1 MKKRKNIFEFI
12 ILGIAVLIVFA
23 SILSDFY
30 VINIPDIFI
39 LRFNDKE
46 GLFYTL
52 FGIQATISALSI
64 SIIAIVTGVISES
77 YYGISITRYITEL
90 RSKLFKQKHI
100 IAFSLVLMFINYIC
114 VAYSLFNTSIA
125 LFLTS
130 IVVTLILIKQ
140 IYVVFQGKEQM
151 KKEIY
156 NFFLNN
162 YNKDLLD
169 GLNNEL
175 NNAIETGNT
184 IIINQNFDILKET
197 FRLEVE
203 NNDYNKTEIIDKICL
218 IISDS
223 FIKISKQ
230 HNSERTNKCLLFICD
245 IYKIANSNENKILH
259 LSIWD
264 YINTHFFRAVEDI
277 TFEQYSDDFV
287 FIKLHE
293 QLIQNSQQIELEK
306 LKLSSIQYYYSNLYK
321 IISTKK
327 NELELHEKE
336 KIVNGIYDSVK
347 YSLNKDSFQDNP
359 INYVKVSEICN
370 LHKEFIDNGEYKVV
384 NEKFFNNFWYER
396 HEKYN
401 SLIAILTIMYLYY
414 IFIQEECVYGTD
426 LQKNAKLV
434 AEEIKYDF
442 IDYFFDIDLISL
454 IKEYKIFIYNL
465 MHNWEYKIVGVF
477 KTLVYE
483 NVLTDFFVFTAMY
496 RYYKEEELLEFINE
510 LEPNSTFSLY
520 KEYFGKEDYLEKTIK
535 EFSSFFNITN
545 DEVLNKVPLLKDV
558 LNVKYKQEV
567 INKGEID
574 KITDQMKKDLSDK
587 VLNECKLITKE
598 KFCDLQIKSDKST
611 CKKSVREEVLCYTI
625 DILYFKED
633 NWYMLIK
640 EELERYIMDLFFRTI
655 KDHIKGKK
663 FKHSYT
669 KKQVEFIEV
678 IENLK
683 GDINP
688 NIVFGNVGKFYNESV
703 NDLLVKYMEDKKKIS
718 YKKCFKNFIVLDKD
732 LIELDISNFNVE
744 FDDLTW
750 DDIQNNYCKVEEGIL
765 YYNVTNDIWIP
776 FDKESLESY
785 INKTKKKMCV
795 YADVTVK
802 IKKDIIGAGMCIVFE
817 HD

>member
-46 GLFYTL
+46 GLFSTL

-287 FIKLHE
+287 FIKLYE
-293 QLIQNSQQIELEK
+293 QLIKNSQQIELEK
-306 LKLSSIQYYYSNLYK
+306 LKLSSLQYYYSNLYE

-327 NELELHEKE
+327 NELEPHEKE
-336 KIVNGIYDSVK
+336 RIINGIYDSVK
-347 YSLNKDSFQDNP
+347 YSLNKDSFQDDP

-370 LHKEFIDNGEYKVV
+370 LHKEFIDHGEHKVI
-384 NEKFFNNFWYER
+384 NEKFFNYFWYER

-401 SLIAILTIMYLYY
+401 SLIAILSFIYLYY
-414 IFIQEECVYGTD
+414 ISLREECVYGTD

-434 AEEIKYDF
+434 AQGIKYNLKSC
-442 IDYFFDIDLISL
+442 FFDVDLISL
-454 IKEYKIFIYNL
+454 IKEYKTFIYNL
-465 MHNWEYKIVGVF
+465 MHNWEYVVIGV
-477 KTLVYE
+477 KTVVYE
-483 NVLTDFFVFTAMY
+483 SVITDFFVFTAMY
-496 RYYKEEELLEFINE
+496 RYFKKDDLLKFINI

-520 KEYFGKEDYLEKTIK
+520 EKYFGKEDYLEKTIK
-535 EFSSFFNITN
+535 EFSLFFNIT
-545 DEVLNKVPLLKDV
+545 DDVILNKVSLLKDV
-558 LNVKYKQEV
+558 LNTKYKQEV
-567 INKGEID
+567 IKKGDVD
-574 KITDQMKKDLSDK
+574 KITDEMKKDLSDK
-587 VLNECKLITKE
+587 VLNECKLITQE
-598 KFCDLQIKSDKST
+598 KFCDLRIKSDIST
-611 CKKSVREEVLCYTI
+611 CEKFVSEKVICYNI
-625 DILYFKED
+625 GSLYFKED
-633 NWYMLIK
+633 SWYMLIK
-640 EELERYIMDLFFRTI
+640 EELERYIMYLFFRKI

-663 FKHSYT
+663 FKYSYPNKQSDFIALLDEMKKTINLNTIIGNITDFWEEEKEDLLLNYT
-669 KKQVEFIEV
+669 KNM
-678 IENLK
+678 EN
-683 GDINP
+683 
-688 NIVFGNVGKFYNESV
+688 
-703 NDLLVKYMEDKKKIS
+703 IS
-718 YKKCFKNFIVLDKD
+718 YEGSSNYYIVLDKD
-732 LIELDISNFNVE
+732 LIELDISNINVE